1 MSNPPPA
8 VDRKWTIL
16 GVIQWAAAYL
26 KERGIESP
34 RSAAEILLA
43 HALQTDRV
51 QLYVHRDKPLE
62 KAELAVFKEL
72 IRRRV
77 RREPVAY
84 ILGRKGFWTLDLA
97 VGPEV
102 LIPRPETERLVEA
115 ALAVLVKVP
124 EGRCARVLDLGTGSG
139 AVVLA
144 LVAEAGRHRYFA
156 SDLSIAAVATARRNA
171 RAAGVGGRVEFFA
184 ADWFSALKRKCE
196 PFDVIVS
203 NPPYVSRSALTEL
216 QPEIVRHEP
225 HLALD
230 GGPDGLNSYHAIIGA
245 AGSHLAPG
253 GALLLEIGSD
263 QREAV
268 LRIAAQ
274 AGGYDD
280 ARCVADYAGCDR
292 VVVLRKKDVAADQ
305 KIC

>member
-1 MSNPPPA
+1 MSNPPSA
-8 VDRKWTIL
+8 TDLEWSIL
-16 GVIQWAAAYL
+16 RVILWAAAYL
-26 KERGIESP
+26 KERGVESP

-43 HALQTDRV
+43 HALRTDRV
-51 QLYVHRDKPLE
+51 QLYMHHDKPLE
-62 KAELAVFKEL
+62 KAELAAFKDL

-84 ILGRKGFWTLDLA
+84 IVGRKGFWTLDLA

-115 ALAVLVKVP
+115 ALAVLGKFP
-124 EGRCARVLDLGTGSG
+124 EGYCARVLDLGTGSG

-144 LVAEAGRHRYFA
+144 LAAEAGRHRYFA
-156 SDLSIAAVATARRNA
+156 SDLSIAAVATAHRNA
-171 RAAGVGGRVEFFA
+171 LAAGIADRVEFFA
-184 ADWFSALKRKCE
+184 ADWFSALRQESE

-203 NPPYVSRSALTEL
+203 NPPYVTRSALAGL

-225 HLALD
+225 RLALD
-230 GGPDGLNSYHAIIGA
+230 GGPDGLNSYRAIIGT
-245 AGSHLAPG
+245 AGSHLAPD

-268 LRIAAQ
+268 QRMAAQ
-274 AGGYDD
+274 TGSYGEIQ
-280 ARCVADYAGCDR
+280 CVADYAGRDR
-292 VVVLRKKDVAADQ
+292 VVVLRKKGVAADQ

>member
-8 VDRKWTIL
+8 ADLEWNIL
-16 GVIQWAAAYL
+16 RVILWAAAYL
-26 KERGIESP
+26 KEHGIESP

-43 HALQTDRV
+43 HALRTDRV
-51 QLYVHRDKPLE
+51 QLYVYHDKPLE
-62 KAELAVFKEL
+62 KPELAAFKEL

-84 ILGRKGFWTLDLA
+84 IVGRKGFWTLDLA

-102 LIPRPETERLVEA
+102 LIPRPETECLVEA
-115 ALAVLVKVP
+115 ALAALMKVP

-144 LVAEAGRHRYFA
+144 LAAEAGRHRYFA
-156 SDLSIAAVATARRNA
+156 SDLSFAAVATARRNA
-171 RAAGVGGRVEFFA
+171 LAAGVGGRVEFFA
-184 ADWFSALKRKCE
+184 ADWFSALKQGGE

-203 NPPYVSRSALTEL
+203 NPPYVTRSALAEL

-230 GGPDGLNSYHAIIGA
+230 GGPDGLKSYRAIIGA
-245 AGSHLAPG
+245 AGCHLAPG

-268 LRIAAQ
+268 QRIAAQ
-274 AGGYDD
+274 AGGFDD
-280 ARCVADYAGCDR
+280 VQCVADYAGRDR
-292 VVVLRKKDVAADQ
+292 VVALRKKGVAADQ

>member
-1 MSNPPPA
+1 MSKPPPA
-8 VDRKWTIL
+8 ADLRWTIL
-16 GVIQWAAAYL
+16 RVVQWAAAYL

-43 HALQTDRV
+43 HALRTDRV
-51 QLYVHRDKPLE
+51 QLYVHHDQPLE
-62 KAELAVFKEL
+62 KRELAAFKDL

-84 ILGRKGFWTLDLA
+84 IVGRKGFWTLDLA

-102 LIPRPETERLVEA
+102 LIPRPETECLVEA
-115 ALAVLVKVP
+115 ALAVLAKVP
-124 EGRCARVLDLGTGSG
+124 ERGCARVLDLGTGSG

-144 LVAEAGRHRYFA
+144 LAAEAGRHRYFA
-156 SDLSIAAVATARRNA
+156 SDLSLAAVATARRNA
-171 RAAGVGGRVEFFA
+171 LAAGVGDRVGFFA
-184 ADWFSALKRKCE
+184 ADWFSALRPGGA
-196 PFDVIVS
+196 PFELIVS
-203 NPPYVSRSALTEL
+203 NPPYVVRSALAGL

-225 HLALD
+225 LLALD
-230 GGPDGLNSYHAIIGA
+230 GGRDGLESHRAIIGA
-245 AGSHLAPG
+245 AGSYLAPG

-268 LRIAAQ
+268 QRIAAQ

-280 ARCVADYAGCDR
+280 VHCVSDYAGRDR
-292 VVVLRKKDVAADQ
+292 VVALRKKDVAADR

>member
-8 VDRKWTIL
+8 TDLEWTIL
-16 GVIQWAAAYL
+16 RVILWAAAYL
-26 KERGIESP
+26 KERGIDSP

-43 HALQTDRV
+43 HALRTDRV
-51 QLYVHRDKPLE
+51 QLYVHHDKPLE
-62 KAELAVFKEL
+62 KAELAAFKEL

-84 ILGRKGFWTLDLA
+84 IVGRKGFWTLDLA

-102 LIPRPETERLVEA
+102 LIPRPETECLVEA

-144 LVAEAGRHRYFA
+144 LAAEAGRHRYFA

-171 RAAGVGGRVEFFA
+171 LAAGVAGRVEFFA
-184 ADWFSALKRKCE
+184 ADWFSALKQGGE

-203 NPPYVSRSALTEL
+203 NPPYVARSALAEL

-230 GGPDGLNSYHAIIGA
+230 GGPDGLKSYRAIIGA
-245 AGSHLAPG
+245 AGGHLAPD

-263 QREAV
+263 QRDAV
-268 LRIAAQ
+268 QRIAAQ

-280 ARCVADYAGCDR
+280 GRCVADYAGRDR
-292 VVVLRKKDVAADQ
+292 VVALRKKGVAADQ

>member
-8 VDRKWTIL
+8 IDLEWTIL
-16 GVIQWAAAYL
+16 RVLLWAAAYL

-43 HALQTDRV
+43 HALRTDRV
-51 QLYVHRDKPLE
+51 QLYVHHDKPLE
-62 KAELAVFKEL
+62 KAELAAFKDR

-84 ILGRKGFWTLDLA
+84 IVGRKGFWTLDLA
-97 VGPEV
+97 VGPQV
-102 LIPRPETERLVEA
+102 LIPRPETECLVEA
-115 ALAVLVKVP
+115 ALAVLVKVS
-124 EGRCARVLDLGTGSG
+124 EACCARVLDLGTGSG

-144 LVAEAGRHRYFA
+144 LAAEAGRHRYFA
-156 SDLSIAAVATARRNA
+156 SDLSIAAVAFARRNA
-171 RAAGVGGRVEFFA
+171 HAAGLGGRVQFFA
-184 ADWFSALKRKCE
+184 ADWFSALKQGVA
-196 PFDVIVS
+196 PFDLIVS
-203 NPPYVSRSALTEL
+203 NPPYVTRSALAEL
-216 QPEIVRHEP
+216 QSEIVQHEP

-230 GGPDGLNSYHAIIGA
+230 GGSDGLKSYRAIIGA

-253 GALLLEIGSD
+253 GALLLEIGSN

-268 LRIAAQ
+268 QQIAAQ
-274 AGGYDD
+274 AGGYEDVQC
-280 ARCVADYAGCDR
+280 AADYAGRDR
-292 VVVLRKKDVAADQ
+292 VVSLRKKGVAADQ

>member
-8 VDRKWTIL
+8 VEPKWTIL

-51 QLYVHRDKPLE
+51 QLYVHHDQPLE

-84 ILGRKGFWTLDLA
+84 ILGRKGFWSLDLT

-102 LIPRPETERLVEA
+102 LIPRSETERLVET
-115 ALAVLVKVP
+115 ALSVLVKVP
-124 EGRCARVLDLGTGSG
+124 EGQCARVLDLGTGSG

-144 LVAEAGRHRYFA
+144 LAAEAGRHRYFA
-156 SDLSIAAVATARRNA
+156 SDLSIAAVACARRNA
-171 RAAGVGGRVEFFA
+171 RAAGIGGRVDFFA
-184 ADWFSALKRKCE
+184 ADWFSAIKRGCE

-203 NPPYVSRSALTEL
+203 NPPYVVRSALAEL

-230 GGPDGLNSYHAIIGA
+230 GGPDGLNSYRAIIGA

-268 LRIAAQ
+268 LGIAAQ

-280 ARCVADYAGCDR
+280 GRCVADFAGRDR
-292 VVVLRKKDVAADQ
+292 VVALLKKDVAADP

>member
-8 VDRKWTIL
+8 ADPGWTIL
-16 GVIQWAAAYL
+16 RVILWAAAYL
-26 KERGIESP
+26 KKHGVESP

-43 HALQTDRV
+43 HALRTDRV
-51 QLYVHRDKPLE
+51 QLYMHHDQPLE
-62 KAELAVFKEL
+62 KGELAAFKEL

-84 ILGRKGFWTLDLA
+84 IVGRKGFWTLDLA

-102 LIPRPETERLVEA
+102 LIPRPETECLVEA
-115 ALAVLVKVP
+115 ALAVLGKVP
-124 EGRCARVLDLGTGSG
+124 ERRCARVLDLGTGSG

-144 LVAEAGRHRYFA
+144 LAAEAGRHWYFA
-156 SDLSIAAVATARRNA
+156 SDVSIAAVAIARRNA
-171 RAAGVGGRVEFFA
+171 HAVGVGGRVEFFA
-184 ADWFSALKRKCE
+184 ADWFCALKPGGE

-203 NPPYVSRSALTEL
+203 NPPYVARSALAEL

-230 GGPDGLNSYHAIIGA
+230 GGRDGLKSYRAIIGT
-245 AGSHLAPG
+245 AGSHLVSDG
-253 GALLLEIGSD
+253 VLLLEIGSD

-268 LRIAAQ
+268 QRIAAQ
-274 AGGYDD
+274 VGGYDD
-280 ARCVADYAGCDR
+280 VHCVKDYAGHDR
-292 VVVLRKKDVAADQ
+292 VVALRKKDVAVD
-305 KIC
+305 

>member
-1 MSNPPPA
+1 MSNPPSA
-8 VDRKWTIL
+8 TDLEWTIL
-16 GVIQWAAAYL
+16 RVIMWAAAYL

-43 HALQTDRV
+43 HALRTDRV
-51 QLYVHRDKPLE
+51 QLYVHHDKPLE
-62 KAELAVFKEL
+62 KAELAAFKDL
-72 IRRRV
+72 IRRRMQ
-77 RREPVAY
+77 REPVAY
-84 ILGRKGFWTLDLA
+84 IVGRKGFWTLDLA

-144 LVAEAGRHRYFA
+144 LAAEAGRHRYFA
-156 SDLSIAAVATARRNA
+156 SDLSIVAVTTARRNA
-171 RAAGVGGRVEFFA
+171 LAAGVGDRVEFFA
-184 ADWFSALKRKCE
+184 ADWFSALKQGSE
-196 PFDVIVS
+196 PFGLIVS
-203 NPPYVSRSALTEL
+203 NPPYVTRSALAGL
-216 QPEIVRHEP
+216 QPEIVCHEP

-230 GGPDGLNSYHAIIGA
+230 GGPDGLKSYRAIIGT

-253 GALLLEIGSD
+253 GSLLLEIGSD

-268 LRIAAQ
+268 QRIAAQ
-274 AGGYDD
+274 TGGYEEVQ
-280 ARCVADYAGCDR
+280 CLADYAGRDR
-292 VVVLRKKDVAADQ
+292 VVALRKKR
-305 KIC
+305 CCG

>member
-51 QLYVHRDKPLE
+51 QLYVHHDQPLV
-62 KAELAVFKEL
+62 KVELAVFKEL

-144 LVAEAGRHRYFA
+144 LATEAGRHRYFA
-156 SDLSIAAVATARRNA
+156 SDLSIAAVACARRNA

-184 ADWFSALKRKCE
+184 ADWFSAIKRGCE

-203 NPPYVSRSALTEL
+203 NPPYVTRSALTEL

-230 GGPDGLNSYHAIIGA
+230 GGPDGLNSYRAIIGA
-245 AGSHLAPG
+245 AGSHLARG

-268 LRIAAQ
+268 LGIAAQ

-280 ARCVADYAGCDR
+280 ARCVADYAGRDR
-292 VVVLRKKDVAADQ
+292 VVALRKKDVAADQ

>member
-51 QLYVHRDKPLE
+51 QLYVHHDKPLE

-144 LVAEAGRHRYFA
+144 LAAEAGRHRYFA
-156 SDLSIAAVATARRNA
+156 SDLSTAAVATARRNA

-184 ADWFSALKRKCE
+184 ADWFSAIKRRCE

-203 NPPYVSRSALTEL
+203 NPPYVTRSALTEL

-230 GGPDGLNSYHAIIGA
+230 GGPDGLNSYRAIIGA

-280 ARCVADYAGCDR
+280 ARCVADYAGRDR
-292 VVVLRKKDVAADQ
+292 VVALRKKDVAADP

>member
-51 QLYVHRDKPLE
+51 QLYIHHDKPLE
-62 KAELAVFKEL
+62 KVELAVFKEL

-144 LVAEAGRHRYFA
+144 LAAEAGRHRYFA
-156 SDLSIAAVATARRNA
+156 SDLSTAAVATARRNA

-184 ADWFSALKRKCE
+184 ADWFSAIKRGCE

-203 NPPYVSRSALTEL
+203 NPPYVTRSALTEL

-230 GGPDGLNSYHAIIGA
+230 GGPDGLNSYRAIIGA

-280 ARCVADYAGCDR
+280 VRCVADYAGRDR
-292 VVVLRKKDVAADQ
+292 VVTLRKKDVAADQ